1 MRSSIVIH
9 IPISRYSRKSY
20 IFQGI
25 VGSLHYMTSTKSN
38 IVCEVV
44 IINQFMEKLY
54 QSHLQ
59 AIKWI
64 LRYINGIH
72 DHEIFY
78 SYLSNFNL
86 VGYIDYDWGG
96 DVETRKN
103 TIRHVFSPR
112 IGAFVWSSKKQQVVV
127 LLTIKVEY
135 MTLTSIIYKLVWSYR
150 MFS

>member
-1 MRSSIVIH
+1 
-9 IPISRYSRKSY
+9 
-20 IFQGI
+20 
-25 VGSLHYMTSTKSN
+25 
-38 IVCEVV
+38 
-44 IINQFMEKLY
+44 MEKLY

-59 AIKWI
+59 AKKWI

-86 VGYIDYDWGG
+86 VGYMDYDWGG

-103 TIRHVFSPR
+103 TIRYVFSPR
-112 IGAFVWSSKKQQVVV
+112 IAAFVWSSKKQQVVV

-135 MTLTSIIYKLVWSYR
+135 MTLTSIMYKLVWSYR